1 MRFYA
6 FARGVVYGICRILF
20 RVQISGR
27 EHVPTNGAFI
37 VAPSHR
43 SYFDTPFVS
52 FITPRRLRFM
62 AKEELFA
69 NSFGSKLF
77 TALGGIPV
85 TRGSASARS
94 AMKAIQAAL
103 EAGEAAALFPEG
115 TRRHGPDIGELFDGT
130 AYLAVKLGIP
140 IVPVGIGGSE
150 EILASGKKLPRLHKV
165 SVKVGAPIV
174 PPADASTRKRS
185 DLVAISD
192 ELMKSLQSLFDEA
205 RAEAGC
211 TP

>member
-6 FARGVVYGICRILF
+6 FARAVVFGICKVLF

-27 EHVPTNGAFI
+27 ELVPTSGAFI

-52 FITPRRLRFM
+52 FITRRRIRFM

-69 NSFGSKLF
+69 SSFGNRLF

-85 TRGSASARS
+85 KRGSASART
-94 AMKAIQAAL
+94 AMKAVQGAL
-103 EAGEAAALFPEG
+103 EAGEAAAVYPEG
-115 TRRHGPDIGELFDGT
+115 TRRHGPDIGQLYDGT
-130 AYLAVKLGIP
+130 AYLAVKLGVP

-150 EILASGKKLPRLHKV
+150 EILASGKRLPRLHKV

-174 PPADASTRKRS
+174 PPADASTRRRA

-192 ELMKSLQSLFDEA
+192 ELMKSLQSLFDDA

>member
-1 MRFYA
+1 MRFYTYV
-6 FARGVVYGICRILF
+6 RMLVYGISKVLF
-20 RVQISGR
+20 RVRISGK
-27 EHVPTNGAFI
+27 EHVPTHGAFI

-43 SYFDTPFVS
+43 SYLDTPFVS
-52 FITPRRLRFM
+52 FITPRRIRFM

-69 NSFGSKLF
+69 NPVGGKLF

-85 TRGSASARS
+85 KRGSASARS

-103 EAGEAAALFPEG
+103 EAGEPAAVFPEG

-130 AYLAVKLGIP
+130 AYLAVKLKLP

-174 PPADASTRKRS
+174 PPADASTRRRG
-185 DLVAISD
+185 DLIAISD
-192 ELMKSLQSLFDEA
+192 ELLKSLQSLFDEA

>member
-1 MRFYA
+1 
-6 FARGVVYGICRILF
+6 
-20 RVQISGR
+20 
-27 EHVPTNGAFI
+27 
-37 VAPSHR
+37 
-43 SYFDTPFVS
+43 
-52 FITPRRLRFM
+52 M
-62 AKEELFA
+62 AKEELFT
-69 NSFGSKLF
+69 NSFGAKLF

-85 TRGSASARS
+85 DVRVGERPRRDEGDPGRARGGRARGACTPRAPAATVPTSA
-94 AMKAIQAAL
+94 
-103 EAGEAAALFPEG
+103 
-115 TRRHGPDIGELFDGT
+115 ELFDGT

-192 ELMKSLQSLFDEA
+192 ELMKSLQSLFDDA